1 MSKAIKEAK
10 KDDTTSSN
18 NGTII
23 KNAEQEQT
31 KLAHSHIH
39 VDGMNRT
46 MELIQN
52 LYEEID
58 SLEKDL
64 HFDTV
69 SAEGAKKKCRLE
81 TLKSALDST
90 YVQMSNFN

>member
-10 KDDTTSSN
+10 KDDTASSN
-18 NGTII
+18 NGTIN

-31 KLAHSHIH
+31 KLAHSHIR

-52 LYEEID
+52 LHEEID
-58 SLEKDL
+58 SLGKDL
-64 HFDTV
+64 YFNDV
-69 SAEGAKKKCRLE
+69 SAEGA
-81 TLKSALDST
+81 
-90 YVQMSNFN
+90 